1 MALADRFGISFLK
14 DTIEDR
20 LLSLIT
26 IHNALQFHSHAQVSS
41 ASRLQEKCEMF
52 IDSNAVDVIASP
64 TLLLLPKKN
73 LKGLISRDSFLVEE
87 IRVFRAVRKW
97 MDCNSMGREEASELL
112 ECVRLTEISP
122 EELEEEVRPSG
133 LYDDDLVAKAIE
145 VRKKAALHG
154 MSPRGK
160 RGKDQGPWVH
170 GECPSVEYERCG
182 CSMLYE

>member
-1 MALADRFGISFLK
+1 
-14 DTIEDR
+14 
-20 LLSLIT
+20 
-26 IHNALQFHSHAQVSS
+26 
-41 ASRLQEKCEMF
+41 MF
-52 IDSNAVDVIASP
+52 IDSNAVDVITSP

-97 MDCNSMGREEASELL
+97 MDCNSVGRGEASELL

-145 VRKKAALHG
+145 VRKKAALQC

-160 RGKDQGPWVH
+160 RGKDQGP
-170 GECPSVEYERCG
+170 
-182 CSMLYE
+182 